1 MYLPFPLRT
10 YQQRLD
16 RVRRR
21 MAEDRLDVLVVTMP
35 DAVHWVSGVS
45 SVGYLWPQALVVPRE
60 GEVCY
65 VTRTTEEAG
74 VDALSWVTDQR
85 LYDIAVESPVEKISA
100 TVEEHCARL
109 GRRVGVELDA
119 FTLVPSVWESL
130 RTLLPETTWV
140 DASLLVPEVRL
151 VKEPA
156 EVAYQRQ
163 AAAIADAAMQE
174 VLASL
179 EVGMSE
185 TEVAGLASYALGR
198 AGSEFAAIPPM
209 VVSGER
215 TALVHALATQRSLAV
230 GDLVCIEFAGVVN
243 RYHAVLMRTAVIGE
257 PSPEVQ
263 ADADCLERAMGAAL
277 DAVAPGVA
285 VEAPD
290 DACNAVL
297 AERDLVRRRCHR
309 IGYSLGVAY
318 PPGWLEPMTLVAGD
332 EHVFEPDQTFTVEPN
347 LSLPDRGFG
356 LKLGDT
362 VLCTPDGAESLST
375 LPHGLHRVPVGGV

>member
-1 MYLPFPLRT
+1 MFMPFPIRT
-10 YQQRLD
+10 YHKRLE

-21 MAEDRLDVLVVTMP
+21 MAEDQIDLLLVTMP
-35 DAVHWVSGVS
+35 DAVHWISGIS
-45 SVGYLWPQALVVPRE
+45 SVGYLWPQALLVPRE
-60 GEVCY
+60 GEVSY

-85 LYDIAVESPVEKISA
+85 LYDIAVEAPVEKIAA
-100 TVEEHCARL
+100 TIQEHCGRV
-109 GRRVGVELDA
+109 GRRIGIEMDA
-119 FTLVPSVWESL
+119 FTVVPSVWEAL
-130 RTLLPETTWV
+130 QKLVP
-140 DASLLVPEVRL
+140 DASWTDASMLVPEVRL

-156 EVAYQRQ
+156 EVSYQRQ
-163 AAAIADAAMQE
+163 AAAMADAAMRE
-174 VLASL
+174 VLGSL
-179 EVGMSE
+179 QVGMSE

-215 TALVHALATQRSLAV
+215 SSLVHALATQRSLSV

-243 RYHAVLMRTAVIGE
+243 RYHSVIMRTAVIGE

-263 ADADCLERAMGAAL
+263 ADADCLERSMNAAI
-277 DAVAPGVA
+277 DSIAPGVA
-285 VEAPD
+285 VHVPD
-290 DACNAVL
+290 DECNAVL

-332 EHVFEPDQTFTVEPN
+332 EHVFEPNQTFTVEPN

-375 LPHGLHRVPVGGV
+375 VPYGLFRVPAGGE